1 MATNTQR
8 MLRRGVFV
16 VAALAVAYA
25 GMRVGAALRA
35 RHQPVV
41 EGPEF
46 PFQPGQALP
55 DVQLADSTGATI
67 GSVALVTGRHGAVM
81 LFLDPNC
88 HGCSAMAARWQHAV
102 DQGAIEPERVIAVTM
117 ATAAVNSSYRAT
129 HALSYPLYQDVE
141 SAFLQKHGVVTYP
154 MEMEVGASGKIQAM
168 STDSV
173 NEVDGDKIRTLI
185 EN

>member
-1 MATNTQR
+1 MATNAQR
-8 MLRRGVFV
+8 MLRRGAFV
-16 VAALAVAYA
+16 ATVLAVAYA
-25 GMRVGAALRA
+25 GVRVGSMLRE
-35 RHQPVV
+35 RNQPIT
-41 EGPEF
+41 EAPAF

-67 GSVALVTGRHGAVM
+67 GSVALVTERHGAVI

-88 HGCSAMAARWQHAV
+88 HSCSAMATRWQRAV
-102 DQGAIEPERVIAVTM
+102 DQGAIEPERVVAVTM
-117 ATAAVNSSYRAT
+117 ATAAMNSSYRAT

-173 NEVDGDKIRTLI
+173 NDVDGEKIRALI